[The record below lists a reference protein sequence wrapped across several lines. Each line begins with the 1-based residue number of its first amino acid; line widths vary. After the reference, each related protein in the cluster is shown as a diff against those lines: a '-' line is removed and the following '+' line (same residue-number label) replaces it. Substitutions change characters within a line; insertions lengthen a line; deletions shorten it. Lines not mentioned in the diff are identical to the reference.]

1 MNHGRTIKAED
12 NKPIFRRLYERVF
25 PTVADF
31 FGMLAEQSANA
42 AETTRLLVEFME
54 TGDVAVSQKV
64 RDDEHEADRIKAAN
78 LSVLERRLLDAGRSR
93 RPLPRDHD
101 ARRHRE
107 LLQIDRR
114 RDGHAGPATRQAQPA
129 KSHCTS
135 AKAPTRW
142 PKVLARL
149 ATDPAGAGVDANA
162 ARKAERTVE
171 KSYRRAITALFQG
184 DDYLNMFKRRETYRH
199 LSNAADRVADAARAL
214 DNIVVKLC

>member
-1 MNHGRTIKAED
+1 MDNNQAED

-54 TGDVAVSQKV
+54 TGDVTVSQKV

-78 LSVLERRLLDAGRSR
+78 LSVLSDAFSTPVDREDLFRAITTLDDIVNYCKSTVVEMDMLGLQPDKHS
-93 RPLPRDHD
+93 
-101 ARRHRE
+101 
-107 LLQIDRR
+107 LQIALHIREGTD
-114 RDGHAGPATRQAQPA
+114 ALA
-129 KSHCTS
+129 KGF
-135 AKAPTRW
+135 
-142 PKVLARL
+142 ARL
-149 ATDPAGAGVDANA
+149 ATDPAGAGLDANA

-171 KSYRRAITALFQG
+171 KSYRRAITELFQG

>member
-1 MNHGRTIKAED
+1 MDNNQDED

-31 FGMLAEQSANA
+31 FGMLAEQSSNA

-54 TGDVAVSQKV
+54 TGDVTVAQRV

-78 LSVLERRLLDAGRSR
+78 LSVLSDAFST
-93 RPLPRDHD
+93 P
-101 ARRHRE
+101 
-107 LLQIDRR
+107 IDREDLFR
-114 RDGHAGPATRQAQPA
+114 AITTLDDIVNYCKSTVVEMDMLGLQPDKHSLEIALHIREGTEALA
-129 KSHCTS
+129 KGF
-135 AKAPTRW
+135 
-142 PKVLARL
+142 ARL

>member
-1 MNHGRTIKAED
+1 MDDNQAED

-54 TGDVAVSQKV
+54 TGDVTVSQRV

-78 LSVLERRLLDAGRSR
+78 LSVLSDAFSTPVDREDLFRAITTLD
-93 RPLPRDHD
+93 D
-101 ARRHRE
+101 
-107 LLQIDRR
+107 IVNYC
-114 RDGHAGPATRQAQPA
+114 
-129 KSHCTS
+129 KSTVVEMDMLGLHQTSTACRWRCTS

-142 PKVLARL
+142 PRVFARL
-149 ATDPAGAGVDANA
+149 ATDPAAAGLDANA
-162 ARKAERTVE
+162 ARKAERTSE
-171 KSYRRAITALFQG
+171 KAYRRAIVELFQG

-199 LSNAADRVADAARAL
+199 MSNAADRVADAARAL
-214 DNIVVKLC
+214 NNIVVKLC